1 MLFLPS
7 LVSWFI
13 RQRMESIQQAAHHP
27 IETQERLLREL
38 LQAARLTEWGQKFDY
53 ASVKTPRQFSERVP
67 LQDYESL
74 KPFIERMMKGEQNVL
89 WHSEI
94 TWFAKS
100 SGTTSDRSK
109 FIPVSQEGLNGCH
122 FKGGRDT
129 LAVYCHNHPG
139 TKIFSG
145 KGLLMGGSHQ
155 IHQLNED
162 CRYGDVSA
170 VMMQNM
176 PLLAH
181 WLKTPELSVALM
193 DNWEEKLERMTEI
206 TIRQNV
212 THLAGVPTWTLILL
226 RKILEKTGK
235 QNIADVWRNLELYI
249 HGGVSFTP
257 YREQFKNLIQSDN
270 MHYVETYNASE
281 GFFALQDSENSDDL
295 LLLTDN
301 GVYYEFLEAA
311 SPPPPLP
318 GRRES
323 ERNVI
328 SKLIPL
334 AEAKVGKT
342 YSLVI
347 STSSGLWRYQI
358 GDTVQFTSIR
368 PYKIK
373 IAGRTK
379 HFINVF
385 GEEVM
390 VDNTDRAIAETCKK
404 TGAVVSDY
412 TVAPIFLEG
421 NKKGGH
427 EWLIEFEKTPADLKE
442 FTFLLDECLRSLNS
456 DYDAK
461 RFKDI
466 ALRLPAVHSLPQGTF
481 YNWLKSKGKLG
492 GQNKVPRLANDRKLI
507 EEILTFI
514 S

>member
-1 MLFLPS
+1 MLFFPF

-13 RQRMESIQQAAHHP
+13 RQRMESIQQAARHP
-27 IETQERLLREL
+27 IGTQEKLLREL
-38 LQAARLTEWGQKFDY
+38 LHSARLTKWGKKFDY
-53 ASVKTPRQFSERVP
+53 ASVKTSRQFSERVP

-74 KPFIERMMKGEQNVL
+74 KPFIERMMTGEQNVL

-100 SGTTSDRSK
+100 SGTTGDRSK
-109 FIPVSQEGLNGCH
+109 FIPVSKEGLNGCH
-122 FKGGRDT
+122 LKGGRDT

-145 KGLLMGGSHQ
+145 RSLLMGGSHQ
-155 IHQLNED
+155 INQFNED

-170 VMMQNM
+170 VMLQNM

-193 DNWEEKLERMTEI
+193 DDWEEKLERMAEI
-206 TIRQNV
+206 TLRQNV

-257 YREQFKNLIQSDN
+257 YREQFRKLIQSEN
-270 MHYVETYNASE
+270 MHYIETYNASE
-281 GFFALQDSENSDDL
+281 GFFAVQDDALSDDM

-301 GVYYEFLEAA
+301 GVYYEFIAIESGKCL
-311 SPPPPLP
+311 PL
-318 GRRES
+318 S
-323 ERNVI
+323 EV
-328 SKLIPL
+328 
-334 AEAKVGKT
+334 ETGKI

-358 GDTVQFTSIR
+358 GDTVQFTSTN

-404 TGAVVSDY
+404 TGALVCDY

-427 EWLIEFEKTPADLKE
+427 EWLIEFEKAPADLKE
-442 FTFLLDECLRSLNS
+442 FSFLLDESLRSLNS

-466 ALRLPAVHSLPQGTF
+466 ALQLPVVHSLPQGTF
-481 YNWLKSKGKLG
+481 YHWLKSKGKLG
-492 GQNKVPRLANDRKLI
+492 GQNKVPRLANDRRLI
-507 EEILTFI
+507 EEILKFT